1 MIEYM
6 ADSKN
11 GSERVWKL
19 LVQIITC
26 IRACSVSNFTF
37 LLRTLQIQL
46 SLKSGRL
53 EVWRC
58 VLVCRTLKCERLF
71 MTRETRLSL
80 KFGPGVMLCSWL
92 FFFFHNLV
100 TSAGAQSIIKFQL
113 EKCDAAY
120 VFVWLYISVLL
131 RSLTTW
137 YH

>member
-6 ADSKN
+6 ADSEK

-53 EVWRC
+53 EV
-58 VLVCRTLKCERLF
+58 
-71 MTRETRLSL
+71 
-80 KFGPGVMLCSWL
+80 
-92 FFFFHNLV
+92 
-100 TSAGAQSIIKFQL
+100 
-113 EKCDAAY
+113 
-120 VFVWLYISVLL
+120 
-131 RSLTTW
+131 
-137 YH
+137 